1 MEPKPFYF
9 NKSNIKAIVLGA
21 DPTNYSYHAKQ
32 VNLQYAFG
40 IGQDPRYF
48 QGILENLNL
57 LGLHLED
64 IYIDN
69 LMTGYQGQETSKN
82 KNFAT
87 AARQHVPELKKRLY
101 KIKNSKNLPVFITAY
116 DIYKALLKDGEK
128 VLTAHALYSLE
139 SEIPIPAEKNLM
151 GRPLIPLF
159 RHDDYKLESRT
170 DYKNYLLGYLNYK
183 PGTS

>member
-9 NKSNIKAIVLGA
+9 NKSNIRAIVLGA
-21 DPTNYSYHAKQ
+21 DPTNYSDHGKQ
-32 VNLQYAFG
+32 VNLHYAFG

-69 LMTGYQGQETSKN
+69 LMTGYQGHETSKN
-82 KNFAT
+82 KNFVT
-87 AARQHVPELKKRLY
+87 AARQHVPELKKQLS

-128 VLTAHALYSLE
+128 VQTAQSLYSLE
-139 SEIPIPAEKNLM
+139 TEIPIPVEKNLL
-151 GRPLIPLF
+151 GRSLIPLF
-159 RHDDYKLESRT
+159 RHDDYTLSHHKE
-170 DYKNYLLGYLNYK
+170 YLKYLQTILK
-183 PGTS
+183 KG